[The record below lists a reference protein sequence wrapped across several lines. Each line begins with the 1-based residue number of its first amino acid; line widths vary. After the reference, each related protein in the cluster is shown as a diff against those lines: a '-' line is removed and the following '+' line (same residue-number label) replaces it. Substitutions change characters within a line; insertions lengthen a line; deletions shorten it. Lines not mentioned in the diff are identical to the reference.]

1 MSDTRVELRIT
12 FTVSSDRDKGREAAE
27 HAIYAIDYLAT
38 HGQLDDCYDFEVT
51 RSSVNGNAWTE
62 RWPDAEARP
71 QPVLCGKYSRWSQWG
86 GALGPCIQ
94 PTGHEAE
101 EWHYDAN
108 GAGWDPAKWDEA
120 KERADGAD

>member
-1 MSDTRVELRIT
+1 VSDTRVELRIT

-27 HAIYAIDYLAT
+27 NAIYAIDYLAT

-51 RSSVNGNAWTE
+51 RGSVNGNTWTE
-62 RWPDAEARP
+62 RWPDAPTEP

-86 GALGPCIQ
+86 GTLGPCVQ
-94 PTGHEAE
+94 PTGHKAE

-108 GAGWDPAKWDEA
+108 GAGWDPAKWDP
-120 KERADGAD
+120 KERANGAD